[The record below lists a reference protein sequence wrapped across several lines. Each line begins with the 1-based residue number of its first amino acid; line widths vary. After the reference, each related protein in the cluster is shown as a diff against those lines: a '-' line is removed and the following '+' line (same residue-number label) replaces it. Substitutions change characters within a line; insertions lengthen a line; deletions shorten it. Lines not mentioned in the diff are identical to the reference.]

1 MPALYPAFLKLQRRW
16 LLSLTR
22 ITDQCQLIG
31 IYSFAAYLS
40 LQLFWVIPAFLKLQ
54 RRWLLSLTRIT
65 ILGKTGILGV
75 TAV

>member
-22 ITDQCQLIG
+22 ITDRCQLIG

-40 LQLFWVIPAFLKLQ
+40 LQLFWAIPALLKLQ
-54 RRWLLSLTRIT
+54 RRWLLWLTRIT

-75 TAV
+75 AAV